1 MKNGSSFS
9 APLLR
14 VPKTY
19 LSLTLS
25 VRQIARNDAFWQ
37 DEAYAVK
44 KKISKLLVIEFSGV
58 GASVCICSNWNLIY
72 ALWLKLSESVSEEK
86 YVFKTM
92 KDIKVLFHKETKIIR
107 I

>member
-1 MKNGSSFS
+1 MVSAS
-9 APLLR
+9 APLLT

-44 KKISKLLVIEFSGV
+44 K
-58 GASVCICSNWNLIY
+58 NQ
-72 ALWLKLSESVSEEK
+72 
-86 YVFKTM
+86 
-92 KDIKVLFHKETKIIR
+92 
-107 I
+107 